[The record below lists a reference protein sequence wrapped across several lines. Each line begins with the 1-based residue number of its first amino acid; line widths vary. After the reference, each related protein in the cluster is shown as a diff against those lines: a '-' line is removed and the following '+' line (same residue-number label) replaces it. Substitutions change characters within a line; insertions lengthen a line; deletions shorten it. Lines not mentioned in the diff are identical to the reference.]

1 MVKYAPEVRAAAL
14 DMIRSVGISRTCHE
28 MHITKQTLLR
38 WRKQNLKKAPGE
50 NTQAEESPAET
61 LPATSQLESMPKTEN
76 LSVTPIDDKLRQEL
90 NDMQHLNQVSEATIE
105 YLVNENRLL
114 RQRCEKYLHA
124 LSLIT
129 Q

>member
-1 MVKYAPEVRAAAL
+1 MAKYAPEVRAAAL

-38 WRKQNLKKAPGE
+38 WRKQHRK
-50 NTQAEESPAET
+50 ET
-61 LPATSQLESMPKTEN
+61 LGEEPHAEGSPVEKLHAASRPESMPKTES
-76 LSVTPIDDKLRQEL
+76 LSVAAIDDKLRQEL

-124 LSLIT
+124 LSLVS